1 MQSKICAAMTSLR
14 KPLLALLACVALL
27 PQWAGAEK
35 ADRFKAL
42 EIEADQRGMVDMI
55 NRHSIVSGNVVI
67 SQGTMLMKA
76 HQAELRETPD
86 GYNTAVLSAAAGQK
100 VSFRQKRDGV
110 DEYIE
115 GTAERIEYD
124 GKLDTVRFIGNAV
137 VRRLRGA
144 TVADEVS
151 GAVITY
157 DNLKEKFSAASEAL
171 PKTGGDGRIRFI
183 YLPPGAEAA
192 PKAASASKPSSGR

>member
-1 MQSKICAAMTSLR
+1 MNSKICAAMTSLQ
-14 KPLLALLACVALL
+14 KTLFALLACAALL
-27 PQWAGAEK
+27 PQSARAEK
-35 ADRFKAL
+35 ADRLKVF

-55 NRHSIVSGNVVI
+55 NRHSIMSGNVVI

-115 GTAERIEYD
+115 GSAERIEYD
-124 GKLDTVRFIGNAV
+124 GKLDTVRFIGDAV
-137 VRRLRGA
+137 VRRLRGS
-144 TVADEVS
+144 TVADEVA

-157 DNLKEKFSAASEAL
+157 DNLKEQFSADSGTS
-171 PKTGGDGRIRFI
+171 PKTGNDGRVRITLSPR
-183 YLPPGAEAA
+183 GAQATPA
-192 PKAASASKPSSGR
+192 TASPSKPSSGR